1 MKTPMLARLA
11 PCLALAAL
19 LTACGPASERRVG
32 LPACADP
39 AATSRVN
46 FRMVVE
52 RESIDPYPGADI
64 LHDLQGRPLT
74 VRRKIAISGR
84 HIVRIARDSVE
95 TSPALAV
102 KLDDEGA
109 AQLAKTTSAPEA
121 GGSRSCSTER
131 SSRRRRSRRRS
142 PATPSRSRWP
152 SCRGTRR
159 CWRNGSRRPCP
170 TAWRRQTRRR
180 NPEPVVQTRP
190 WPVSLSVQ
198 RSRRAARTIL
208 RLFERPDR
216 KDITLT
222 LGETCKPV

>member
-32 LPACADP
+32 LPACVDP

-109 AQLAKTTSAPEA
+109 AQLARTTSAP
-121 GGSRSCSTER
+121 GGGRLALVFDGTVLSAASFKAPITGDAIQITMAVLPRDAEVLAER
-131 SSRRRRSRRRS
+131 IETAL
-142 PATPSRSRWP
+142 PDCVA
-152 SCRGTRR
+152 
-159 CWRNGSRRPCP
+159 P
-170 TAWRRQTRRR
+170 T
-180 NPEPVVQTRP
+180 NMPPK
-190 WPVSLSVQ
+190 S
-198 RSRRAARTIL
+198 
-208 RLFERPDR
+208 
-216 KDITLT
+216 
-222 LGETCKPV
+222 